1 MGEIKQTCLGY
12 LFRFVLITLVLFSI
26 IFLISSLIDYKR
38 RQHPYFTERETVEAY
53 SGIKMP
59 AYTLVNTN
67 KYMNHATLKFD
78 SIPDSL
84 FYKKLD
90 SLTTISYACKRKNE
104 EMYDTLHIWFYN
116 DSLKYYYLYVPNS
129 LAYYDINPHIETLIR
144 QGVPESFFTKKGTRY
159 YSIHIP
165 YESKEWVIHCTTD

>member
-1 MGEIKQTCLGY
+1 MKEKCHTYSGC
-12 LFRFVLITLVLFSI
+12 LFRLFLVAFVLFSI
-26 IFLISSLIDYKR
+26 LFLISLLIDYKR
-38 RQHPYFTERETVEAY
+38 RQHPFFTEREIVEGY
-53 SGIKMP
+53 SGIEFP
-59 AYTLVNTN
+59 EYTLVNTS
-67 KYMNHATLKFD
+67 KYMNHATLRFD

-90 SLTTISYACKRKNE
+90 SLTTISYVCKRKNE

-144 QGVPESFFTKKGTRY
+144 QGVPRSFFTKKGTRY

-165 YESKEWVIHCTTD
+165 YESKEWEIHCTAH